1 MIRVLLSLDLN
12 DASREQRDD
21 LYEILKGKN
30 WKKAKHVDTVWTLTY
45 PDYDHDSEDD
55 FKKIRDYLAKTF
67 RDSAEKLGLKEIYY
81 VAQLGNES
89 VISRVVKKVDGKHK
103 VLRADLYDAK

>member
-55 FKKIRDYLAKTF
+55 FKKSETIWRKL
-67 RDSAEKLGLKEIYY
+67 SA
-81 VAQLGNES
+81 A
-89 VISRVVKKVDGKHK
+89 
-103 VLRADLYDAK
+103 LRKSWV

>member
-12 DASREQRDD
+12 DASQEQRDE
-21 LYEILKGKN
+21 LYETLKGKN
-30 WKKAKHVDTVWTLTY
+30 WKKVKHVDTVWTLTY
-45 PDYDHDSEDD
+45 VDYDHNSEDN

-67 RDSAEKLGLKEIYY
+67 RSSAEKLGLKEIYY
-81 VAQLGNES
+81 VAQLGNDG
-89 VISRVVKKVDGKHK
+89 VISRMVKKVDGKHK